1 MNKQSLVSMVA
12 FAFTLGLLGSCA
24 VQDTTTQDTT
34 TQDITAQDTTDNAA
48 ASGGD
53 VTATT
58 CDIFDTYC
66 GPDRPCLRGFFCIFN
81 PPECG
86 TDVSGTFPDCH
97 ASDACLPYCE
107 PDNLTSPL
115 P

>member
-1 MNKQSLVSMVA
+1 MNKHSLVSTAA
-12 FAFTLGLLGSCA
+12 FVFTLGLLSSCA
-24 VQDTTTQDTT
+24 VQDPAAHDTT
-34 TQDITAQDTTDNAA
+34 AQGITADDTTDDVA
-48 ASGGD
+48 ASD
-53 VTATT
+53 RDLAATT
-58 CDIFDTYC
+58 CDVFDTYC

-97 ASDACLPYCE
+97 PSDACLPYCE